1 MYTYTYTYFIERV
14 GTVYTIS
21 NLLLNI
27 KTDIGRKRLP
37 NKSSPSGYVFFMIMS
52 FFSIHLHLI
61 VYVVWNVF
69 LFYIK

>member
-1 MYTYTYTYFIERV
+1 MFSYTYFIERV
-14 GTVYTIS
+14 ETVAIIS

-37 NKSSPSGYVFFMIMS
+37 NISSPSGYVFFMIMR

-61 VYVVWNVF
+61 MHVLWNAF
-69 LFYIK
+69 LFHGK